1 MDAFFSSYCPGTEEK
16 QRNKRHN
23 LCPVGHCEEI
33 GQYQERQFKEQQK
46 RFISFKWERNMG
58 MPHNSNNNNNKPNKQ
73 TNKKGEL
80 RMYYT
85 KWDYPISKRKIL
97 SAVPQYGT

>member
-1 MDAFFSSYCPGTEEK
+1 
-16 QRNKRHN
+16 
-23 LCPVGHCEEI
+23 
-33 GQYQERQFKEQQK
+33 
-46 RFISFKWERNMG
+46 MG